1 MKYRWYEAVG
11 WSVFL
16 LIVLGVMTFGSV
28 ADSAKVVPVHSGWV
42 YLKSGGEFTHWAKIS
57 NEHDFDRMVNKKN
70 IATVRKIGKDTILVD
85 GNINVKFESSEERE
99 RFLSE
104 LAK

>member
-16 LIVLGVMTFGSV
+16 LIVLGIMAFSGV
-28 ADSAKVVPVHSGWV
+28 ADSAKAVPVENGWL
-42 YLKSGGEFTHWAKIS
+42 YLKSGGDYTHWAKIS
-57 NEHDFDRMVNKKN
+57 DVHDFDRMINKKN
-70 IATVRKIGKDTILVD
+70 IATVRKIGKDTILID
-85 GNINVKFESSEERE
+85 GNINVKFESGEERE
-99 RFLSE
+99 RFLSD